1 MKTVAHTSL
10 AGLARGRRAW
20 EKFGEIMPVMRIG
33 SFTSVVLSLGLLAP
47 LAGCDKNKPDGAAQP
62 PTGGDAV
69 AAATDGASDG
79 ADGSDGGDAGDGGDG
94 GSSEPAASKCDAKV
108 ADTPTALFG
117 DKVLI
122 RPPLNVELVEENPTM
137 AQTYASGGFVSACD
151 ATVDKMYLL
160 VFPND
165 KKKDASA
172 YMTETIDGAL
182 VAAGYANGTRGK
194 NFVES
199 ATQVDTAVEYP
210 AGDGAP
216 PAKLYV
222 SVKKLYDNTLVTVF
236 VTRPAEFEALAPTF
250 QESAASLIVLPPD
263 A

>member
-1 MKTVAHTSL
+1 
-10 AGLARGRRAW
+10 
-20 EKFGEIMPVMRIG
+20 MRNG
-33 SFTSVVLSLGLLAP
+33 SFTSIVLCLGLLAP
-47 LAGCDKNKPDGAAQP
+47 LSGCDKNKPDGAAQP
-62 PTGGDAV
+62 PGGDGAV
-69 AAATDGASDG
+69 AATTDGASDG
-79 ADGSDGGDAGDGGDG
+79 SGDDSGGASDDGSGSGDGGAA
-94 GSSEPAASKCDAKV
+94 PAAKACDAKV

-165 KKKDASA
+165 KKKDAA
-172 YMTETIDGAL
+172 TYMVETIDGAL
-182 VAAGYANGTRGK
+182 VAAGFAEGTRGK
-194 NFVES
+194 NFVET
-199 ATQVDTAVEYP
+199 ATQVDTSVEYP
-210 AGDGAP
+210 AGEGAP

-236 VTRPAEFEALAPTF
+236 VTRPAEFDTLAPTF

>member
-1 MKTVAHTSL
+1 
-10 AGLARGRRAW
+10 
-20 EKFGEIMPVMRIG
+20 MPVMRNG
-33 SFTSVVLSLGLLAP
+33 SFTSIVLCLGLLAP
-47 LAGCDKNKPDGAAQP
+47 LSGCDKNRPDGAAQP
-62 PTGGDAV
+62 PGGDGAV
-69 AAATDGASDG
+69 AATTDGASDG
-79 ADGSDGGDAGDGGDG
+79 SGDDSGGASDGGDSGGDTG
-94 GSSEPAASKCDAKV
+94 AEPAPAACDAKV

-165 KKKDASA
+165 KKKDAA
-172 YMTETIDGAL
+172 TYMVETIDGAL

-210 AGDGAP
+210 AGEGAP

-236 VTRPAEFEALAPTF
+236 VTRPAEFDTLAPTF

>member
-1 MKTVAHTSL
+1 
-10 AGLARGRRAW
+10 
-20 EKFGEIMPVMRIG
+20 MPVMPNG
-33 SFTSVVLSLGLLAP
+33 SFKSIVLCLGLLAP
-47 LAGCDKNKPDGAAQP
+47 LSLGACDKNKPDGTTQP
-62 PTGGDAV
+62 PGGDDAV
-69 AAATDGASDG
+69 AATTDGAG
-79 ADGSDGGDAGDGGDG
+79 DGSGDSGAAGDGGSGDDG
-94 GSSEPAASKCDAKV
+94 GSSEPAAQACDAKV

-122 RPPLNVELVEENPTM
+122 RPPVNVELVEDNPTF

-151 ATVDKMYLL
+151 ATVDKMYLF
-160 VFPND
+160 VFAND

-172 YMTETIDGAL
+172 YMDEVISEML
-182 VAAGYANGTRGK
+182 VKSGYTGGTRGD
-194 NFVES
+194 NLVES

-210 AGDGAP
+210 STGGAP

-236 VTRPAEFEALAPTF
+236 VTRPAEFDALKPSF
-250 QESAASLIVLPPD
+250 QESAASVIVLPPD

>member
-1 MKTVAHTSL
+1 
-10 AGLARGRRAW
+10 
-20 EKFGEIMPVMRIG
+20 MPVMRNG
-33 SFTSVVLSLGLLAP
+33 SFTSIVLCLGLLAP
-47 LAGCDKNKPDGAAQP
+47 LSGCDKNKPDGAAQP
-62 PTGGDAV
+62 PGGDGAV
-69 AAATDGASDG
+69 AATTDGASDG
-79 ADGSDGGDAGDGGDG
+79 SGDDSGGSADSGGDDGGDTG
-94 GSSEPAASKCDAKV
+94 AAPTAKACDAKV

-122 RPPLNVELVEENPTM
+122 RPPMNVELVEENPTM

-165 KKKDASA
+165 KKKDAGV

>member
-1 MKTVAHTSL
+1 MKL
-10 AGLARGRRAW
+10 N
-20 EKFGEIMPVMRIG
+20 RIFAPA
-33 SFTSVVLSLGLLAP
+33 SSIALCLGLLALP
-47 LAGCDKNKPDGAAQP
+47 GCDKGKPDGTSNPPGGGGAAISDAGDTSD
-62 PTGGDAV
+62 PTDDGSGSDPSGDA
-69 AAATDGASDG
+69 
-79 ADGSDGGDAGDGGDG
+79 SDGGDGAA
-94 GSSEPAASKCDAKV
+94 EPAAAKCAAKV

-122 RPPLNVELVEENPTM
+122 RPPINVELVEENPTF

-160 VFPND
+160 IFEND
-165 KKKDASA
+165 KKKDAEA
-172 YMTETIDGAL
+172 YMVDTIGGAL
-182 VAAGYANGTRGK
+182 VSAGFKGGTRGK

-199 ATQVDTAVEYP
+199 ATQVDTTVEYP

-236 VTRPAEFEALAPTF
+236 VTRPPEFDTLAPTF
-250 QESAASLIVLPPD
+250 QESAASLIVIPPD

>member
-1 MKTVAHTSL
+1 
-10 AGLARGRRAW
+10 
-20 EKFGEIMPVMRIG
+20 MRNG
-33 SFTSVVLSLGLLAP
+33 SFTSIVLCLGLLAP
-47 LAGCDKNKPDGAAQP
+47 LSGCDKNKPDGAAQP
-62 PTGGDAV
+62 PGGGGAV
-69 AAATDGASDG
+69 AATTDGASDG
-79 ADGSDGGDAGDGGDG
+79 SGDDSGGASDGGDG
-94 GSSEPAASKCDAKV
+94 GGDDGGAAPAAAACEAKV

-122 RPPLNVELVEENPTM
+122 RPPMNVELVEENPTM

-160 VFPND
+160 VFEND
-165 KKKDASA
+165 KKKDAAA

-182 VAAGYANGTRGK
+182 VAAGYSNGTRGK

-199 ATQVDTAVEYP
+199 ATQMDTAVEYP

-222 SVKKLYDNTLVTVF
+222 SVKKLYDFSLVTVF
-236 VTRPAEFEALAPTF
+236 VTRPAEFDALAPTF

>member
-1 MKTVAHTSL
+1 
-10 AGLARGRRAW
+10 
-20 EKFGEIMPVMRIG
+20 MRIG
-33 SFTSVVLSLGLLAP
+33 SFTSIVLSLGLLAP

-62 PTGGDAV
+62 PTGADAV
-69 AAATDGASDG
+69 AATTDG
-79 ADGSDGGDAGDGGDG
+79 GSDGSADTGDTGDAGDGGDG
-94 GSSEPAASKCDAKV
+94 GTTEPAAPKCDAKV

-137 AQTYASGGFVSACD
+137 AQTYASGGFVSACE

-165 KKKDASA
+165 KKKDASV

-182 VAAGYANGTRGK
+182 VAAGYKDGTRGK

-199 ATQVDTAVEYP
+199 ATQVDTSVEYP

-216 PAKLYV
+216 PAKVYV

-236 VTRPAEFEALAPTF
+236 VTRPAEFDVLAPTF

>member
-1 MKTVAHTSL
+1 
-10 AGLARGRRAW
+10 
-20 EKFGEIMPVMRIG
+20 MPVMRNG
-33 SFTSVVLSLGLLAP
+33 SFTSIVLCLGLLAP
-47 LAGCDKNKPDGAAQP
+47 LSGCDKNKPDGAAQP
-62 PTGGDAV
+62 PGGDGAV
-69 AAATDGASDG
+69 AATTDGSSDGSGAESGGASDG
-79 ADGSDGGDAGDGGDG
+79 DDGGGGDSG
-94 GSSEPAASKCDAKV
+94 DAPAAKACDAKV

-122 RPPLNVELVEENPTM
+122 RPPMNVELVEENPTM

-165 KKKDASA
+165 KKKDAAA
-172 YMTETIDGAL
+172 YMVETIDGAL

-194 NFVES
+194 NFVET